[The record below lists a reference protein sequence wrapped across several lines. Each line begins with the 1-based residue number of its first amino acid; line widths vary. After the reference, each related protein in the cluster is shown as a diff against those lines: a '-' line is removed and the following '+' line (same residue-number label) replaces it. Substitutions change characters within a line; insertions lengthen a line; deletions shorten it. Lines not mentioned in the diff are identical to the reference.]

1 MQVCRS
7 RRFRDKGAG
16 MVMARCGEARRHVV
30 PQQPKR
36 DRGIDRNLGPNL
48 MVPFYR
54 WEAERDSNGGLR
66 MRRVPALRLV
76 GPRNTLLPIAPVIA
90 AIEAPAFDRLLARH

>member
-1 MQVCRS
+1 MNDLDLLINDIACLDPVYI
-7 RRFRDKGAG
+7 DGAI
-16 MVMARCGEARRHVV
+16 VEA
-30 PQQPKR
+30 
-36 DRGIDRNLGPNL
+36 ISNLGPNL

-54 WEAERDSNGGLR
+54 WESERDADNGGLR